1 MDEIKVVGNTLPAEV
16 IDEVIR
22 VEKLAEEYAKA
33 QKKLRAAILA
43 AMQEADVEKI
53 DIEDVIALTVVPEST
68 SERLDSKALKSE
80 LPDIYDTYCKIS
92 PKAAYL
98 KVTVR

>member
-1 MDEIKVVGNTLPAEV
+1 MDEIKVVGNTLPQEV

-22 VEKLAEEYAKA
+22 VEKLADEYAKA
-33 QKKLRAAILA
+33 QKKLRAAILD
-43 AMQEADVEKI
+43 AMKEADVEKI

-68 SERLDSKALKSE
+68 SERLDSKALKAE

>member
-1 MDEIKVVGNTLPAEV
+1 MDEIKVVNNTLPQEV

-33 QKKLRAAILA
+33 QKKLRAAILE
-43 AMQEADVEKI
+43 AMKEADVEKI

-68 SERLDSKALKSE
+68 SERLDSKALKAE

>member
-1 MDEIKVVGNTLPAEV
+1 MDEIKVVGNTLPQEV

-33 QKKLRAAILA
+33 QKKLRAAILE
-43 AMQEADVEKI
+43 AMKEADVEKI

-68 SERLDSKALKSE
+68 SERLDSKALKAE

>member
-1 MDEIKVVGNTLPAEV
+1 MDEIKVVGNTLPQEV

-22 VEKLAEEYAKA
+22 VEKLADEYAKA
-33 QKKLRAAILA
+33 QKKLRAAILD
-43 AMQEADVEKI
+43 AMKEADVEKI

-68 SERLDSKALKSE
+68 SERLDSKALKAE
-80 LPDIYDTYCKIS
+80 LPDIYDTYCKIF

>member
-1 MDEIKVVGNTLPAEV
+1 MDEIKVVGNTLPQEV

-22 VEKLAEEYAKA
+22 VEKLAEEYTKA
-33 QKKLRAAILA
+33 QKKLRAAILE
-43 AMQEADVEKI
+43 AMKEADVEKI

-68 SERLDSKALKSE
+68 SERLDSKALKAE

>member
-22 VEKLAEEYAKA
+22 VEKLADEYAKA
-33 QKKLRAAILA
+33 QKKLRAAILE
-43 AMQEADVEKI
+43 AMKEADVEKI

-68 SERLDSKALKSE
+68 SERLDSKALKAE

>member
-33 QKKLRAAILA
+33 QKKLRAAILD
-43 AMQEADVEKI
+43 AMKEADVEKI

-68 SERLDSKALKSE
+68 SERLDSKALKAE

>member
-1 MDEIKVVGNTLPAEV
+1 MDEIKVVGNTLPQEV
-16 IDEVIR
+16 IDEIVR

-33 QKKLRAAILA
+33 QKKLRADILQ
-43 AMQEADVEKI
+43 AMQDADVSKI
-53 DIEDVIALTVVPEST
+53 DIEDVLALTVVPETT
-68 SERLDSKALKSE
+68 SERLDSKALKAE
-80 LPDIYDTYCKIS
+80 LPDIYNSYCKIS

>member
-1 MDEIKVVGNTLPAEV
+1 MDEIKVVGNSLPQEV

-22 VEKLAEEYAKA
+22 VEKLAEEYTKA
-33 QKKLRAAILA
+33 QKKLRAAILE
-43 AMQEADVEKI
+43 AMKEADVEKI

-68 SERLDSKALKSE
+68 SERLDSKALKAE

>member
-1 MDEIKVVGNTLPAEV
+1 MDEIKVVGNTLPQEV

-33 QKKLRAAILA
+33 QKKLRAAILE
-43 AMQEADVEKI
+43 AMKEADVEKI

-68 SERLDSKALKSE
+68 SERLDSKALKAE

-92 PKAAYL
+92 LKAAYL

>member
-92 PKAAYL
+92 PKEAYL

>member
-1 MDEIKVVGNTLPAEV
+1 MDEIKLVDQALPAEV
-16 IDEVIR
+16 VDEIIR
-22 VEKLAEEYAKA
+22 VEKLADEYAKA
-33 QKKLRAAILA
+33 QKKLRANLLS
-43 AMQEADVEKI
+43 AMQAAGVNKI
-53 DIEDVIALTVVPEST
+53 DIEDVLALTIVPEST
-68 SERLDSKALKSE
+68 SERLDTKALKEE

>member
-16 IDEVIR
+16 INEIIR

-43 AMQEADVEKI
+43 AMQKADVERI

-68 SERLDSKALKSE
+68 SERLDSKTLKQE

>member
-1 MDEIKVVGNTLPAEV
+1 MDEIKVVGNTLPQEV
-16 IDEVIR
+16 IDEIIR
-22 VEKLAEEYAKA
+22 VEKLADEYAKA
-33 QKKLRAAILA
+33 QKKLRAAILE
-43 AMQEADVEKI
+43 AMKEADVEKI

-68 SERLDSKALKSE
+68 SERLDSKALKAE

>member
-33 QKKLRAAILA
+33 QKKLRAAILV

-68 SERLDSKALKSE
+68 SERLDSKTLKAE

>member
-1 MDEIKVVGNTLPAEV
+1 MDEIKVVGNTLPQEV

-33 QKKLRAAILA
+33 QKKLRAAILT

-68 SERLDSKALKSE
+68 SERLDSKTLKQE

>member
-1 MDEIKVVGNTLPAEV
+1 MDEIKVVNNTLPQEV

-22 VEKLAEEYAKA
+22 VEKLADEYAKA
-33 QKKLRAAILA
+33 QKKLRAAILE
-43 AMQEADVEKI
+43 AMKEADVEKI

-68 SERLDSKALKSE
+68 SERLDSKALKAE

>member
-16 IDEVIR
+16 IDEVVR

-33 QKKLRAAILA
+33 QKKLRAAILE
-43 AMQEADVEKI
+43 AMKEADVEKI

-68 SERLDSKALKSE
+68 SERLDSKALKAE

>member
-22 VEKLAEEYAKA
+22 VEKLADEYAKA
-33 QKKLRAAILA
+33 QKKLRAAILV

-68 SERLDSKALKSE
+68 SERLDSKALKAE

>member
-68 SERLDSKALKSE
+68 SERLDSKALKAE

>member
-33 QKKLRAAILA
+33 QKKLRAAILE
-43 AMQEADVEKI
+43 AMKEADVEKI

-68 SERLDSKALKSE
+68 SERLDSKALKAE

>member
-1 MDEIKVVGNTLPAEV
+1 MDEIKVVGNTLPQEV

-22 VEKLAEEYAKA
+22 VEKLADEYAKA
-33 QKKLRAAILA
+33 QKKLRAAILE
-43 AMQEADVEKI
+43 AMKEADVEKI

-68 SERLDSKALKSE
+68 SERLDSKALKAE